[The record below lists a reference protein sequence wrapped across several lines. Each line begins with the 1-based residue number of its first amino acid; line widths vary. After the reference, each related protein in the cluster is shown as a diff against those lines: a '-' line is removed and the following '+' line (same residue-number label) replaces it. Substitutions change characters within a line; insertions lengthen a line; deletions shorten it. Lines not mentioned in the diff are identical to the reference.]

1 MKTQL
6 FVLALLMGIGLTGC
20 VRVRSNQ
27 ESGAVSPFQ
36 KILVVAKQK
45 EKAQRYADSY
55 RFAFPAGY
63 QVTTLG
69 FDDLTFGSPDSLIR
83 QEVTAYGCDVVLW
96 LETRP
101 TGTVTGN
108 QYFTTSDFELY
119 GELRAWPSNRPFWKM
134 RAALPSLVSQ
144 LSPARVV
151 HQLQRDRIL
160 RQTDSAR
167 STAVLSPKNP

>member
-6 FVLALLMGIGLTGC
+6 LTFTLLTTLGISAC

-27 ESGAVSPFQ
+27 ESGVVPPFQ
-36 KILVVAKQK
+36 KILVFAKQK
-45 EKAQRYADSY
+45 ENAQRYADSY

-69 FDDLTFGSPDSLIR
+69 FDDLTFGNPDSLIR
-83 QEVTAYGCDVVLW
+83 REAAATGSDVVLW

-108 QYFTTSDFELY
+108 QYFTNSDFEQY
-119 GELRAWPSNRPFWKM
+119 AELRTWPTNQPFWKM
-134 RAALPSLVSQ
+134 KVALPSQWRQVS
-144 LSPARVV
+144 PVRVM
-151 HQLQRDRIL
+151 HQLQRDGIL